1 MSSKRE
7 IEILNFKTVI
17 ASILQTLKKDTNEK
31 ELRKAY
37 REEKGHNINNVLDKV
52 RNFCFCLL

>member
-1 MSSKRE
+1 MSSDRE
-7 IEILNFKTVI
+7 NEVRDFKTAV
-17 ASILQTLKKDTNEK
+17 ASILQTLEKDTNEK

-52 RNFCFCLL
+52 SNFSFC